1 MRELLDKLQEV
12 PHLSQVFLN
21 SGDVS
26 ALNLNVNKIAIPFP
40 SFCKETLKSL
50 KLDMSKV
57 GLLLPSHSRRL
68 VIICYAALR
77 GKYMSILNTP
87 PRLIHYDSHLALT

>member
-21 SGDVS
+21 SSDVS
-26 ALNLNVNKIAIPFP
+26 ALNLNVNKTR
-40 SFCKETLKSL
+40 FCKETLKSL

-68 VIICYAALR
+68 VIICYAA
-77 GKYMSILNTP
+77 
-87 PRLIHYDSHLALT
+87 